1 MHAAPWPL
9 ARVGTES
16 RAFGPHSLMNT
27 ALEGWSCGLAPRKA
41 ACRVLEPEKT
51 VPHAAVKSVG
61 EGASAR
67 WAASATLAAVQQ
79 SWERDPL
86 RLTRT
91 GDIRFRFVG
100 FKPHVEFR

>member
-1 MHAAPWPL
+1 M
-9 ARVGTES
+9 
-16 RAFGPHSLMNT
+16 
-27 ALEGWSCGLAPRKA
+27 
-41 ACRVLEPEKT
+41 
-51 VPHAAVKSVG
+51 KSVG

>member
-1 MHAAPWPL
+1 MTGAPVLPLHAAPWPL

-51 VPHAAVKSVG
+51 VPHVGRLVSGIAVPV
-61 EGASAR
+61 
-67 WAASATLAAVQQ
+67 
-79 SWERDPL
+79 
-86 RLTRT
+86 LT
-91 GDIRFRFVG
+91 
-100 FKPHVEFR
+100 KPEPAHS